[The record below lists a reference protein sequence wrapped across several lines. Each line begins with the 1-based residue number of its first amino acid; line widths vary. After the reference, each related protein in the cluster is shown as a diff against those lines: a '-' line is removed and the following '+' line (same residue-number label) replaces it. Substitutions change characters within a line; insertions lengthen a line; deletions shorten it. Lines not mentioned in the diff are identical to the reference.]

1 MNKNVF
7 DNIKDILFFQYEIQY
22 LDEVTKELSRYYRNY
37 GYNLTHLAQIKDILN
52 KIKAGTYEYAEI
64 SDIITVTFED
74 LSIKKYNLKNK
85 DHLNELNKIIDLL
98 IEHIMLLTS

>member
-52 KIKAGTYEYAEI
+52 KIKTGTYEYAEI

-74 LSIKKYNLKNK
+74 LSIKKYNLKYPIDVK
-85 DHLNELNKIIDLL
+85 ELGIVIDLL
-98 IEHIMLLTS
+98 TEYIMELMS